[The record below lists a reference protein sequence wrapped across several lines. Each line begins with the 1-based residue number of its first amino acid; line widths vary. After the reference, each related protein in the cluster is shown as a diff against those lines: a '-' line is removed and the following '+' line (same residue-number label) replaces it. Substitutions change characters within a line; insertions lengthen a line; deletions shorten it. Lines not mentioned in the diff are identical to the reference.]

1 MTRRCSE
8 EISIKCHCYPDAPR
22 VGTPLYAEKRTHPDA
37 GDLEALRV
45 VTGWIKGGEPCMH
58 LRYADGEFYSI
69 RGQQGVNSDGLAF
82 QPETLGVELHKILI
96 QISNGAARNLP
107 LLVGGDWT
115 IPDHAAYVWEFG
127 LERTVP
133 WCPSGIWVNGIVS
146 GALAEFFVALLR
158 DPRPKILV
166 GNDSIKG
173 AAGFL
178 GANFISVP
186 ASAAWAARGDVGYAL
201 RQAPKHAIVMYCAG
215 MASEVFAWTAWNHR
229 PDLTHLDMGHVFDGA
244 FGVRSRSWL
253 STDGQCKRRDTYFE
267 KYAPVMRGEKSS
279 FGEF

>member
-1 MTRRCSE
+1 MTRRCSS
-8 EISIKCHCYPDAPR
+8 EISIQCKCGPDAPA

-37 GDLEALRV
+37 GDLEALRI
-45 VTGWIKGGEPCMH
+45 VTGWIKDGGPCMH

-69 RGQQGVNSDGLAF
+69 RGHNGTNADGLAF
-82 QPETLGVELHKILI
+82 DSSTLGVELHRILV
-96 QISNGAARNLP
+96 QISNGIARDTR

-115 IPDHAAYVWEFG
+115 NPDHAAYVWEYG

-133 WCPSGIWVNGIVS
+133 WCPSSIWVNGIVS
-146 GALAEFFVALLR
+146 GELAQFFYALLR

-166 GNDSIKG
+166 GNEKIRG

-178 GANFISVP
+178 GASFIEVP
-186 ASAAWAARGDVGYAL
+186 ASASWAARGDVGYEL
-201 RQAPKHAIVMYCAG
+201 RQAHKHTIVMYCAG
-215 MASEVFAWTAWNHR
+215 MASEVFAWTAWKHR
-229 PDLTHLDMGHVFDGA
+229 TDLTHLDMGHIFDGA
-244 FGVRSRSWL
+244 FGVKHRAWL
-253 STDGQCKRRDTYFE
+253 QADGNCLRRDTYYS